1 MIIRLFQ
8 KIALFI
14 LFVYSTLPGLY
25 ATGRILQMEQF
36 GIDEGLSQTAVN
48 CVIQDSYGFLWIG
61 TQDGLNRYDGYEF
74 KVFRNQPLDTNS
86 LANSY
91 VVSLCEDS
99 KGNIWAGTRD
109 GLSCYIRNRG
119 IFKNYY
125 HNPKDISTLS
135 SSMIYYVYE
144 DKKGFLW
151 VKTPESMDRFDPQTE
166 SFARFPH
173 FTDFFSASTQNN
185 DFVIFEDFKNK
196 LWVGTK
202 DGLMQFD
209 RNLGMYKRYS
219 HDPYIVTTISNNRI
233 KHVFEDSEQTLW
245 IATEVGLNRYNREH
259 DNFFRYV
266 YKPNVEGS
274 LPNSTVNFVFED
286 SKKTIWVG
294 TENGLCTFN
303 KETETFSPILSLFI
317 NDRRLYATSFTSM
330 CEDMSQVLWVG
341 TFSGLLKWDLKE
353 PKFSLLSK
361 TVYGENIFS
370 NNIIASVFSE
380 NDEWIWVGTWGT
392 GLHRYN
398 MTTGQNFKFSTES
411 QKKIANDYI
420 HVITK
425 TSQGDILLGTRSGI
439 EIWNPKTNSFSDFFI
454 AKGFAEHRK
463 HFVENRIYSIKEDK
477 KGRLWIGTR
486 MGLYVIDGSK
496 LIAFH
501 NSINDESTIT
511 SNEIQAIAFD
521 NDGFVWVGTFNG
533 LNRINSE
540 NFEVMRFLKPQ
551 RYHSAALASN
561 DVLSLLFSSK
571 GELWVG
577 TNAGLH
583 KYNPKTNV
591 FKFYS
596 EQEGL
601 PNNLIN
607 AIEEDQNG
615 NIWVSSNWGIAMLNY
630 QTDIISA
637 YSIADG
643 LQGNEFNLG
652 ASCKSDNGYLFFGGV
667 IGLNFFTPKTIIS
680 NPKIPKI
687 AITNVQ
693 VIGANGSEIIHV
705 EGLSEIE
712 VGGNFSMI
720 NIEFAALDFTK
731 PERNMYMY
739 KMEGLEGE
747 WINVGNRRIA
757 SFSNLSEGTYV
768 FTVKGTNNDKV
779 WNDEG
784 VSIRIIRKTKFWK
797 SRLAIGIYWGLFI
810 LALVIS
816 TRIRTKVIRRTNKL
830 LKEREIAMAE
840 VENQKEELVVKNK
853 SITDS
858 INYAKR
864 IQEAIMPSINHFQNV
879 LPGSFVLYMPKDIV
893 SGDFYWINETNNK
906 IFVAAVDC
914 TGHGVPGAFMSIIGV
929 ELLRNITNVQGI
941 NDAAEILNRLHS
953 GINDTFGK
961 GVGDESVVVKDGM
974 DVSFC
979 VLDKENN
986 IIQFAG
992 AFTSLYLIRDNKIIE
1007 VKGDRYSV
1015 GMGNENEDNQF
1026 SSHFITVEPD
1036 DMVYIFT
1043 DGYVDQ
1049 FGGPEGKKFKFR
1061 RFRHLLL
1068 SIHKLP
1074 LAEQQKQLKESID
1087 EWCGNHEQVDDI
1099 LIIGIKPDMSCLF

>member
-1 MIIRLFQ
+1 MITQLF
-8 KIALFI
+8 KSFTI
-14 LFVYSTLPGLY
+14 LIMFAFSTTAGLY
-25 ATGRILQMEQF
+25 ATSRVLQMEQF

-48 CVIQDSYGFLWIG
+48 CILQDSYGFLWIG
-61 TQDGLNRYDGYEF
+61 TQDGLNRYDGYDF

-109 GLSCYIRNRG
+109 GLSCYIRTQG
-119 IFKNYY
+119 VFKNFFY
-125 HNPKDISTLS
+125 NPKDLSTLS
-135 SSMIYYVYE
+135 SNMVYYVYE
-144 DKKGFLW
+144 DKQGTLW
-151 VKTPESMDRFDPQTE
+151 VKTLESMDRYDPQTE
-166 SFARFPH
+166 TFIRYPH

-185 DFVIFEDFKNK
+185 DFVVFEDFKNE

-202 DGLMQFD
+202 DGLMKFD

-219 HDPYIVTTISNNRI
+219 HDPQLSNTISNNRI
-233 KHVFEDSEQTLW
+233 KHVFEDSAQTLW
-245 IATEVGLNRYNREH
+245 VATEFGLNRYRRETDDFVQFVH
-259 DNFFRYV
+259 
-266 YKPNVEGS
+266 KPGVVGS
-274 LPNSTVNFVFED
+274 LPNSIVNFVFED
-286 SKKTIWVG
+286 SKNTMWIG

-303 KETETFSPILSLFI
+303 RSDETFSPLLSLFI
-317 NDRRLYATSFTSM
+317 NDRRHYATSFSSI
-330 CEDMSQVLWVG
+330 CEDESQVLWVG
-341 TFSGLLKWDLKE
+341 TFSGLLKWDLKK

-361 TVYGENIFS
+361 NVLGENFFS
-370 NNIIASVFSE
+370 NNIIASVFAES
-380 NDEWIWVGTWGT
+380 DEWVWVGTWGA

-398 MTTGQNFKFSTES
+398 MVTGENVKYSTES
-411 QKKIANDYI
+411 ASRIANDYI

-425 TSQGDILLGTRSGI
+425 TSKGEVLIGTRSGI
-439 EIWNPKTNSFSDFFI
+439 GIWNSQTNSFSDFFV
-454 AKGFAEHRK
+454 AKGLQEHRK
-463 HFVENRIYSIKEDK
+463 HFVDNRIYSLKEDK

-486 MGLYVIDGSK
+486 MGLYVLDGTK
-496 LIAFH
+496 LKAFH
-501 NSINDESTIT
+501 NSINDEKTIT

-521 NDGFVWVGTFNG
+521 SNGFVWIGTFNG

-540 NFEVMRFLKPQ
+540 NFEITRFLKPQ
-551 RYHSAALASN
+551 RYHRDALASN
-561 DVLSLLFSSK
+561 DVLSLLFTQK
-571 GELWVG
+571 GDLWIG

-583 KYNPKTNV
+583 RYNSSSNT
-591 FKFYS
+591 FKLYS
-596 EQEGL
+596 EKEGL

-607 AIEEDQNG
+607 AIEEDSNG
-615 NIWVSSNWGIAMLNY
+615 NIWVSSNWGLAMLKY
-630 QTDIISA
+630 DTQTITS
-637 YSIADG
+637 YSMADG

-652 ASCKSDNGYLFFGGV
+652 ASCKSESGFLYFGGV
-667 IGLNFFTPKTIIS
+667 EGLNLFTPSEIVSNTII
-680 NPKIPKI
+680 PKLV
-687 AITNVQ
+687 ITNVQ
-693 VIGANGSEIIHV
+693 VIGPKGSELLHV
-705 EGLSEIE
+705 EGLDEI
-712 VGGNFSMI
+712 VISGNFSMI

-739 KMEGLEGE
+739 KMEGLQGE
-747 WINVGNRRIA
+747 WINLGTRRSA
-757 SFSNLSEGTYV
+757 SFSNLSEGTYI
-768 FTVKGTNNDKV
+768 FTVKGTNNDNV
-779 WNDEG
+779 WNEEG
-784 VSIRIIRKTKFWK
+784 VSIRIVRKTKFWK
-797 SRLAIGIYWGLFI
+797 SRLAIGMYWGLFV
-810 LALVIS
+810 LALVVS
-816 TRIRTKVIRRTNKL
+816 TRVRTKVIRRTNKL

-840 VENQKEELVVKNK
+840 VENQKEELETKNK

-858 INYAKR
+858 IHYAKR
-864 IQEAIMPSINHFQNV
+864 IQEAIMPSFNHFQSI
-879 LPGSFVLYMPKDIV
+879 LPSSFVLYMPKDIV

-953 GINDTFGK
+953 GVNDTFAK

-1036 DMVYIFT
+1036 DMIYIFT

-1068 SIHKLP
+1068 SIHRLP
-1074 LAEQQKQLKESID
+1074 LDEQQKQLKESID

-1099 LIIGIKPDMSCLF
+1099 LIIGIKPDLSCLF